1 MSYNHLV
8 VFYFI
13 WLTKVSKAIIDTV
26 VIMVST
32 AMVSSVA
39 FLYQYLAF
47 HRAQQK
53 IETP

>member
-1 MSYNHLV
+1 MSYKHLV

-13 WLTKVSKAIIDTV
+13 WLTKVGKAITDTV

-32 AMVSSVA
+32 AVVSSVA
-39 FLYQYLAF
+39 FLYPYLAF
-47 HRAQQK
+47 HRARQK